1 MRETPEGGESPGTSE
16 RGGSGPAPVGE
27 GDRNPR
33 LSGCECSAPVPHG
46 VPTLQWT
53 APAPDPSVPRTGRR
67 TRYRKT
73 TLSPAW
79 FCGPGGLGKVL
90 RSDFASVAFPVDRR
104 FHQEVFAMR

>member
-33 LSGCECSAPVPHG
+33 SSGCECSAPV
-46 VPTLQWT
+46 
-53 APAPDPSVPRTGRR
+53 
-67 TRYRKT
+67 KT